1 MRRDISL
8 PKGSAVILSSKMLA
22 LGALFLLPVV
32 GAVAQK
38 PVPVLVELFTS
49 EGCSSCPP
57 ADVGLMRLAQQPVAG
72 VEIVPL
78 SLHVDY
84 WNRLGWAD
92 PFSSAAFSDRQS
104 AYSRAWGVDRVY
116 TPQMVIDGRSE
127 LVGSDE
133 TRAARRAI
141 EEASRLSKAIVEVTK
156 TPAGDGAASLHI
168 VVRGLSSATPGD
180 TAEVW
185 LAVTEDR
192 LASDVVRGENA
203 GRQLAHTAV
212 VRELTVV
219 GSAKMNVP
227 FEANRPLHLKA
238 DWKRDALHAVA
249 FVQERKSRKVLGVA
263 RIGL

>member
-1 MRRDISL
+1 MSL
-8 PKGSAVILSSKMLA
+8 ASKIAL
-22 LGALFLLPVV
+22 LGAVFVMAAGSSRGEKP
-32 GAVAQK
+32 A

-84 WNRLGWAD
+84 WNRLGWTD
-92 PFSSAAFSDRQS
+92 PFSSAAFSNRQGD
-104 AYSRAWGVDRVY
+104 YSRAWGVDRVY

-127 LVGSDE
+127 LAGTDE

-141 EEASRLSKAIVEVTK
+141 EEASRRPKASVELTRAA
-156 TPAGDGAASLHI
+156 AGRGDVPLHI
-168 VVRGLSSATPGD
+168 VVRGLSSVTPGD
-180 TAEVW
+180 TAEVL

-192 LASDVVRGENA
+192 LASDVPRGENA

-212 VRELTVV
+212 VRELTLV
-219 GSAKMNVP
+219 STIQTNVP
-227 FEANRPLHLKA
+227 FEVDRALRLKA
-238 DWKRDALHAVA
+238 EWKRDALHAVA
-249 FVQERKSRKVLGVA
+249 FVQEKKSRKVLGVA